1 MNLPENI
8 CQSCAMPL
16 SQDPKGGGTE
26 ADGSLS
32 TDYCS
37 YCYVAGK
44 FHDDG
49 IELPAYVEKL
59 KGIMGTM
66 NMPPQVVEA
75 TIANLPT
82 LKRWRAL

>member
-1 MNLPENI
+1 MNLPGNL

-26 ADGSLS
+26 ADGTIS

-37 YCYVAGK
+37 YCYEAGK
-44 FHDDG
+44 FRDEG
-49 IELPAYVEKL
+49 ITLPEYVEKL
-59 KGIMGTM
+59 KGIMGNI
-66 NMPPQVVEA
+66 NMPPQVVEM
-75 TIANLPT
+75 TIASLPS